1 MFNKILIANRGEVAI
16 RVMRACRELGIAT
29 VAVYSEADNNALF
42 TKYADEAYLIGP
54 PPTTKS
60 YLNIDAIIEVAKR
73 TGAQGI
79 HPGYGFLSE
88 NAAFAKRCEDEGI
101 TFIGPSSEVIKKM
114 GSKISARQ
122 AMIEAGV
129 PVVPGDG
136 RAVEDVETAREI
148 AGNLGYPL
156 MIKASAGGGGIGMK
170 VVYNNKQ
177 LAESLSSIKSVAAS
191 AFGDSTVFIEK
202 YLEEPRHIEFQIIA
216 DSHGNCVHLFDREC
230 SIQRRH
236 QKLIEEAPS
245 PIMTPE
251 LREKMGSTA
260 VRAAQSIGYENAGT
274 VEFLYSKGDFYF
286 LEVNTRL
293 QVEHGITELI
303 TGVDIVKEQLKI
315 ACGEELPFRQ
325 EDITIRGSAIECRIN
340 AEDPLD
346 DFTPS
351 PGKIRRYRS
360 AGGPGVRVDSGV
372 HVGYTI
378 TPYYDSMISK
388 LCTWGR
394 NRDEAIVRMK
404 RALFEYVVVGVKT
417 NIPFHRAV
425 MSHEA
430 FVKGDLTTHFIEEH
444 NILEEVARKADSDA
458 RECASLAMALEERN
472 KKIAAISVAVGSYLN
487 AAKSH
492 DMKGSNK

>member
-156 MIKASAGGGGIGMK
+156 MIKASAGGGGIGI
-170 VVYNNKQ
+170 NQ
-177 LAESLSSIKSVAAS
+177 
-191 AFGDSTVFIEK
+191 
-202 YLEEPRHIEFQIIA
+202 
-216 DSHGNCVHLFDREC
+216 
-230 SIQRRH
+230 
-236 QKLIEEAPS
+236 
-245 PIMTPE
+245 
-251 LREKMGSTA
+251 
-260 VRAAQSIGYENAGT
+260 
-274 VEFLYSKGDFYF
+274 
-286 LEVNTRL
+286 
-293 QVEHGITELI
+293 
-303 TGVDIVKEQLKI
+303 
-315 ACGEELPFRQ
+315 
-325 EDITIRGSAIECRIN
+325 IRGCFCFRGFNRIYR
-340 AEDPLD
+340 
-346 DFTPS
+346 
-351 PGKIRRYRS
+351 KI
-360 AGGPGVRVDSGV
+360 P
-372 HVGYTI
+372 
-378 TPYYDSMISK
+378 
-388 LCTWGR
+388 
-394 NRDEAIVRMK
+394 
-404 RALFEYVVVGVKT
+404 
-417 NIPFHRAV
+417 
-425 MSHEA
+425 
-430 FVKGDLTTHFIEEH
+430 
-444 NILEEVARKADSDA
+444 
-458 RECASLAMALEERN
+458 
-472 KKIAAISVAVGSYLN
+472 
-487 AAKSH
+487 
-492 DMKGSNK
+492 